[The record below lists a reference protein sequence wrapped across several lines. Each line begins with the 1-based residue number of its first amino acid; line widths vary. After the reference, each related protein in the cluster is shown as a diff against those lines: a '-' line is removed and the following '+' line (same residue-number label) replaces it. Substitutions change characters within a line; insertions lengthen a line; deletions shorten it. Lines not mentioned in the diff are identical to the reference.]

1 MMYII
6 HGEIRTKIHTS
17 IQLVNESTDNLPII
31 CEQMQSTQLST
42 VQTSNRLNISTSS
55 VPLPMLP
62 VSTEYAEPRNM
73 FQKSGHEVQE
83 NEFPK
88 EKFIFYNRY
97 ECGYKVSEFPRCF
110 ACLHGFNL
118 WEGLYSIK
126 NSTFISHVSGASRVS
141 QIGKGVPDPN
151 VASGYSLART
161 L

>member
-1 MMYII
+1 MAALIIVLVMMYII

-31 CEQMQSTQLST
+31 YEQMQSTQLST
-42 VQTSNRLNISTSS
+42 VRTSNRLNISTSS
-55 VPLPMLP
+55 VPLLRLP
-62 VSTEYAEPRNM
+62 VSTEHAEPRNM
-73 FQKSGHEVQE
+73 NQKSGHEVQE

-110 ACLHGFNL
+110 ACLHGLNL
-118 WEGLYSIK
+118 REGLHSIK
-126 NSTFISHVSGASRVS
+126 SSTYISGASRVS

-151 VASGYSLART
+151 VA
-161 L
+161 